1 MKRKLL
7 SGTAL
12 RYAAGQP
19 AFQWLILK
27 LLQWLTCSVDAAAQ
41 GLLRESHAYSPST
54 KNDPFSLSHSENL
67 CWSLT
72 GIYLQEVVVILRLIQ
87 RVVWQDGGLGGPL
100 ILAFSIS
107 NSKLEPVA
115 ASSFQSVFR
124 QMSHVPG
131 FSHIWVFPLPLIRLC
146 VCWPVWQCIKMYNT
160 DWHVINYKYEAYSG
174 DFRMLPR

>member
-1 MKRKLL
+1 MTDVQC
-7 SGTAL
+7 G
-12 RYAAGQP
+12 
-19 AFQWLILK
+19 
-27 LLQWLTCSVDAAAQ
+27 CSCTRLVK
-41 GLLRESHAYSPST
+41 RESCLFTIYKKRSFQFKSFRESLLEFDRNLYAGGGSHLEADT
-54 KNDPFSLSHSENL
+54 KSCLAGR
-67 CWSLT
+67 WT
-72 GIYLQEVVVILRLIQ
+72 R
-87 RVVWQDGGLGGPL
+87 GPL

-107 NSKLEPVA
+107 DSKLEPVA